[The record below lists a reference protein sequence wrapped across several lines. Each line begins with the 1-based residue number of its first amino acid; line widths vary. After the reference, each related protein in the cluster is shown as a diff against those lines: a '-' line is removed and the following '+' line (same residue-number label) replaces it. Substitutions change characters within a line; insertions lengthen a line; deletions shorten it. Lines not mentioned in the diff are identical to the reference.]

1 MEEEIIKDLEK
12 YISFANKNENFSHD
26 TDWKW
31 HQELASYIES
41 LLKAYKQDEEVIDE
55 MAETLTCLPL
65 NENIDIFYRKEEVKE
80 YFRKKVETNE

>member
-1 MEEEIIKDLEK
+1 MEEKIIKNLEK

-41 LLKAYKQDEEVIDE
+41 LLKAYKQDEKMIDL
-55 MAETLTCLPL
+55 MVNYLRCNDMLPFHRDTL
-65 NENIDIFYRKEEVKE
+65 EEVKE
-80 YFRKKVETNE
+80 YFRKKVVSNERN